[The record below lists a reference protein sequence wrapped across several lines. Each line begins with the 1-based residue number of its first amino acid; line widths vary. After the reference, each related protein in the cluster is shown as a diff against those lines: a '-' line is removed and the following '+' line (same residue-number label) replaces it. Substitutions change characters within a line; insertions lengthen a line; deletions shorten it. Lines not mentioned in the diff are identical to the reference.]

1 MTLNEA
7 EGKWPDIGGAAGML
21 GQEPG
26 SVGVGSVDG
35 VADGGGGGD
44 GGVADGG
51 GVDGEV
57 AGSN

>member
-1 MTLNEA
+1 
-7 EGKWPDIGGAAGML
+7 ML

-26 SVGVGSVDG
+26 SVGAGNVDG
-35 VADGGGGGD
+35 VADGRGGGGGD